1 MHLTVTDLADPR
13 LRDYRDLTDVA
24 LRVRTEE
31 PAGLYMAESTNVITR
46 ALEAGHRPR
55 SLLTAPRWLDDLA
68 PVLEGATGA
77 RDGGEVPVFVAEESV
92 LREIV
97 GFRLHRGAIAAM
109 HRPVLPTLDEILAP
123 TGRPAPRRIVV
134 LEDIVDHTNVCGPK
148 LPRPETTADLGR
160 RSRVAVLEGL
170 VDHTNVGSAFRN
182 AAALGLDAVLVSP
195 TCADPLY
202 RRSVRVSM
210 GTVFQVPWTR
220 IPDWTKGIAELKA
233 AGYIVAGMTLGE
245 GAITLDELVAEDH
258 EKLALVFG
266 TEGHGITRETDA
278 LLDRRVTIPMMGG

>member
-134 LEDIVDHTNVCGPK
+134 LEDIVDHTNVG
-148 LPRPETTADLGR
+148 AIV
-160 RSRVAVLEGL
+160 RS
-170 VDHTNVGSAFRN
+170 
-182 AAALGLDAVLVSP
+182 AAALGVDAVLVTPS
-195 TCADPLY
+195 CADPLY
-202 RRSVRVSM
+202 RR
-210 GTVFQVPWTR
+210 
-220 IPDWTKGIAELKA
+220 A
-233 AGYIVAGMTLGE
+233 
-245 GAITLDELVAEDH
+245 
-258 EKLALVFG
+258 
-266 TEGHGITRETDA
+266 
-278 LLDRRVTIPMMGG
+278 